1 MPLLP
6 ILPFCL
12 PPTGIF
18 PHFLQA
24 KGSTSPSGAL
34 IANVLSAAGISGFRV
49 IPREQ
54 IPADLKSN
62 DAVWVADGGLVGT
75 VSIVS
80 QQGASS
86 TEQLASYLM
95 ASDAQSCKGVFASG
109 RYPTQQQ
116 SGSARLR
123 TACDNSDNKAIE
135 IDYTIALRPQGGFY
149 VFALVATGGSG
160 GQSVQ
165 QAGARLHEAT
175 LVSLSRR

>member
-1 MPLLP
+1 M
-6 ILPFCL
+6 
-12 PPTGIF
+12 
-18 PHFLQA
+18 
-24 KGSTSPSGAL
+24 GADADTKTEATIL

-75 VSIVS
+75 VRIVS

-123 TACDNSDNKAIE
+123 TACDNSDNEATE

-149 VFALVATGGSG
+149 VFALVARAAAAASRCSKQAQGSMKP
-160 GQSVQ
+160 
-165 QAGARLHEAT
+165 R
-175 LVSLSRR
+175 